1 MVASSQQTRGRIKI
15 VYTQKIRIMKK
26 IVAFSGSNNPDS
38 INEKLVQSII
48 KRYSEHDIR
57 FIDLKKFDAP
67 IYSQEIQSNGIP
79 LQIQEL
85 YQIFEE
91 SDGFIIA
98 SPEHNGLPSAFLKN
112 IIDWLSVITQRF
124 FNDKPVLLLST
135 SPGATGAKTHLGIL
149 AKLIPLWGGILK
161 GTYSLGS
168 FTKNFDMSS
177 NAILNEEEISLMD
190 SAFRAFVGE
199 NSEVLSN
206 KEVVRNYFKAF
217 QTGDLEAVLKIFHP
231 SCYIV
236 SVKEEERPTEQ
247 LHGIYRTREEAKQ
260 FLKNIVTLFET
271 KDFTVDTVVEAEGN
285 VVVSK
290 GTFSHLVKSSG
301 KMFHSNWVQWC
312 LVQDGMIKEYRFY
325 EDSAALIKASNIEL
339 VA

>member
-1 MVASSQQTRGRIKI
+1 
-15 VYTQKIRIMKK
+15 MKK

-38 INEKLVQSII
+38 INEKLVQSLIN
-48 KRYSEHDIR
+48 RYSEYDIR

-79 LQIQEL
+79 QQIQDL

-91 SDGFIIA
+91 SEGFIIA

-149 AKLIPLWGGILK
+149 AKLVPLWGGILK

-168 FTKNFDMSS
+168 FNENFDTSTNS
-177 NAILNEEEISLMD
+177 ILKEEERKLVDNRFKSFI
-190 SAFRAFVGE
+190 GE
-199 NSEVLSN
+199 GMELKSN
-206 KEVVRNYFKAF
+206 KVVVQNYFKAF
-217 QTGDLEAVLKIFHP
+217 QSGDLEGVLNIFHP

-247 LHGIYRTREEAKQ
+247 LHGIYRTREEGKQ
-260 FLKNIVTLFET
+260 FLENIVNLFET
-271 KDFTVDTVVEAEGN
+271 KDFTVDTLYEAEGN
-285 VVVSK
+285 VVVAK
-290 GTFSHLVKSSG
+290 GAFSHLVKSSG
-301 KMFHSNWVQWC
+301 KLFNSNWVQWC
-312 LVQDGMIKEYRFY
+312 LVEDGMIKEYRFY
-325 EDSAALIKASNIEL
+325 EDSAALIEASNIEL
-339 VA
+339 V

>member
-1 MVASSQQTRGRIKI
+1 
-15 VYTQKIRIMKK
+15 MKK

-38 INEKLVQSII
+38 INEKLVRSLIN
-48 KRYSEHDIR
+48 RYSEYDIR

-67 IYSQEIQSNGIP
+67 IYSQKIQSKGIP
-79 LQIQEL
+79 QQIQDL

-91 SDGFIIA
+91 SEGFIIA

-168 FTKNFDMSS
+168 FNKNFDTSTNS
-177 NAILNEEEISLMD
+177 ILKEEERKLVDNRFKSFI
-190 SAFRAFVGE
+190 GE
-199 NSEVLSN
+199 GTELKSN
-206 KEVVRNYFKAF
+206 KVVVQNYFKAF
-217 QTGDLEAVLKIFHP
+217 QSGDLEGVLNIFHP

-260 FLKNIVTLFET
+260 FLENIVNLFET
-271 KDFTVDTVVEAEGN
+271 KDFTVDTLYEAEGN
-285 VVVSK
+285 VVVAK
-290 GTFSHLVKSSG
+290 GAFSHLVKSSG
-301 KMFHSNWVQWC
+301 KLFNSNWVQWC
-312 LVQDGMIKEYRFY
+312 LVEDGMIKEYRFY
-325 EDSAALIKASNIEL
+325 EDSAALIEASNIEL
-339 VA
+339 VEQ

>member
-1 MVASSQQTRGRIKI
+1 
-15 VYTQKIRIMKK
+15 MKK

-38 INEKLVQSII
+38 INEKLVQSLIN
-48 KRYSEHDIR
+48 RYSEYDIR

-79 LQIQEL
+79 QQIQDL

-91 SDGFIIA
+91 SEGFIIA

-149 AKLIPLWGGILK
+149 AKLVPLWGGVLK
-161 GTYSLGS
+161 CTYSLGS
-168 FTKNFDMSS
+168 FNENFDTST
-177 NAILNEEEISLMD
+177 NTILNEEEISLMD
-190 SAFRAFVGE
+190 SAFRTFIRG
-199 NSEVLSN
+199 NSEVISN
-206 KEVVRNYFKAF
+206 KKVVQNYFKAF
-217 QTGDLEAVLKIFHP
+217 QSGDLKAVLDIFHP
-231 SCYIV
+231 NCYIV
-236 SVKEEERPTEQ
+236 SVKEEERLTEQ

-260 FLKNIVTLFET
+260 FLENIVNLFET
-271 KDFTVDTVVEAEGN
+271 KDFTVDTLYEAEGN
-285 VVVSK
+285 VVVAK

-301 KMFHSNWVQWC
+301 KLFNSNWVQWC
-312 LVQDGMIKEYRFY
+312 LVEDGMIKEYRFY
-325 EDSAALIKASNIEL
+325 EDSAALIEASNIEL
-339 VA
+339 VEQ

>member
-1 MVASSQQTRGRIKI
+1 
-15 VYTQKIRIMKK
+15 MKK

-38 INEKLVQSII
+38 INEKLVQSLIN
-48 KRYSEHDIR
+48 RYSEYDIR

-79 LQIQEL
+79 QQIQDL

-91 SDGFIIA
+91 SEGFIIA

-149 AKLIPLWGGILK
+149 AKLVPLWGGILK

-168 FTKNFDMSS
+168 FNENFDTSTNS
-177 NAILNEEEISLMD
+177 ILKEEERKLVDNRFKSFIGKGAELK
-190 SAFRAFVGE
+190 
-199 NSEVLSN
+199 SN
-206 KEVVRNYFKAF
+206 KVVVQNYFKAF
-217 QTGDLEAVLKIFHP
+217 QSGDLEGVLNIFHP

-260 FLKNIVTLFET
+260 FLENIVNLFET
-271 KDFTVDTVVEAEGN
+271 KDFTVDTLYEAEGN

-290 GTFSHLVKSSG
+290 GAFSHLVKSSG
-301 KMFHSNWVQWC
+301 KLFNSNWVQWC
-312 LVQDGMIKEYRFY
+312 LVEDGMIKEYRFY
-325 EDSAALIKASNIEL
+325 EDSAALLEASNIEL
-339 VA
+339 VEQ

>member
-1 MVASSQQTRGRIKI
+1 
-15 VYTQKIRIMKK
+15 MKK

-38 INEKLVQSII
+38 INEKLVQSLIN
-48 KRYSEHDIR
+48 RYSEHDIR
-57 FIDLKKFDAP
+57 FIDLKKFDVP

-79 LQIQEL
+79 QQIQDL
-85 YQIFEE
+85 YRIFEE
-91 SDGFIIA
+91 SEGFIIA
-98 SPEHNGLPSAFLKN
+98 SPEHNGLPSAFFKN

-149 AKLIPLWGGILK
+149 AKLVPLWGGILK

-168 FTKNFDMSS
+168 FNENFDTSTNS
-177 NAILNEEEISLMD
+177 ILKEEERKLVDNRFKSFISEGTELK
-190 SAFRAFVGE
+190 
-199 NSEVLSN
+199 SN
-206 KEVVRNYFKAF
+206 KGVVQNYFNAF
-217 QTGDLEAVLKIFHP
+217 QRGDLEGVLDIFHP

-247 LHGIYRTREEAKQ
+247 LHGIYRTRQEAKQ

-271 KDFTVDTVVEAEGN
+271 KDFTVDTVFEAEKN

-301 KMFHSNWVQWC
+301 KLFNSNWVQWC
-312 LVQDGMIKEYRFY
+312 LVEDGMIKEYRFY
-325 EDSAALIKASNIEL
+325 EDSAALLEASKNEL
-339 VA
+339 VEQ

>member
-1 MVASSQQTRGRIKI
+1 
-15 VYTQKIRIMKK
+15 MKK

-38 INEKLVQSII
+38 INEKLVQSLIN
-48 KRYSEHDIR
+48 RYSEYDIR

-79 LQIQEL
+79 QQIQDL

-91 SDGFIIA
+91 SEGFIIA

-149 AKLIPLWGGILK
+149 AKLVPLWGGILK

-168 FTKNFDMSS
+168 FNENFDTSTNS
-177 NAILNEEEISLMD
+177 ILKEEERKLVNNIFKS
-190 SAFRAFVGE
+190 FIGE
-199 NSEVLSN
+199 GTELKSN
-206 KEVVRNYFKAF
+206 KVVVQNYFKAF
-217 QTGDLEAVLKIFHP
+217 QSGDLEGVLNIFHP

-260 FLKNIVTLFET
+260 FLENIVTLFET
-271 KDFTVDTVVEAEGN
+271 KDFTVDTLYEAEGN

-290 GTFSHLVKSSG
+290 GAFSHLVKSSG
-301 KMFHSNWVQWC
+301 KLFNSNWVQWC
-312 LVQDGMIKEYRFY
+312 LVEDGMIKEYRFY
-325 EDSAALIKASNIEL
+325 EDSAALIEASNIEL
-339 VA
+339 VEQ

>member
-1 MVASSQQTRGRIKI
+1 
-15 VYTQKIRIMKK
+15 MKK
-26 IVAFSGSNNPDS
+26 IIAFSGSNNPDS

-48 KRYSEHDIR
+48 QRYSEYDIR

-79 LQIQEL
+79 QQIQYL

-91 SDGFIIA
+91 SEGFIIA

-112 IIDWLSVITQRF
+112 IIDWLSVVTQRF

-149 AKLIPLWGGILK
+149 AKLVPLWGGILK

-168 FTKNFDMSS
+168 FNENFDTSS
-177 NAILNEEEISLMD
+177 NTISKEEELELVDNRFKAFISEGTELK
-190 SAFRAFVGE
+190 
-199 NSEVLSN
+199 SN
-206 KEVVRNYFKAF
+206 KEVVQNYFKAF
-217 QTGDLEAVLKIFHP
+217 QIGDLEAVLKTFHP
-231 SCYIV
+231 KCYIV
-236 SVKEEERPTEQ
+236 SVKEEKRPTEQ

-260 FLKNIVTLFET
+260 FLKNIVNLFDT
-271 KDFTVDTVVEAEGN
+271 KDFTVDTVVQAEGN
-285 VVVSK
+285 VVVAK

-301 KMFHSNWVQWC
+301 KLFNSNWMQWC
-312 LVQDGMIKEYRFY
+312 LVEDGMIKEYRFY
-325 EDSAALIKASNIEL
+325 EDSAALLEASNNEL
-339 VA
+339 VEQ

>member
-1 MVASSQQTRGRIKI
+1 
-15 VYTQKIRIMKK
+15 MKK

-38 INEKLVQSII
+38 INEKLVRSLIN
-48 KRYSEHDIR
+48 RYSEYDIR

-79 LQIQEL
+79 QQIQDL

-91 SDGFIIA
+91 SEGFIIA

-149 AKLIPLWGGILK
+149 AKLVPLWGGILK

-168 FTKNFDMSS
+168 FNENFDTSTNS
-177 NAILNEEEISLMD
+177 ILKEEERKLVDNRFKSFIGKGAELK
-190 SAFRAFVGE
+190 
-199 NSEVLSN
+199 SN
-206 KEVVRNYFKAF
+206 KVVVQNYFKAF
-217 QTGDLEAVLKIFHP
+217 QSGDLEGVLNIFHP

-260 FLKNIVTLFET
+260 FLENIVNLFET
-271 KDFTVDTVVEAEGN
+271 KDFTVDTLYEAEGN
-285 VVVSK
+285 VVIAK

-301 KMFHSNWVQWC
+301 KLFNSNWVQWC
-312 LVQDGMIKEYRFY
+312 LVEDGMIKEYRFY
-325 EDSAALIKASNIEL
+325 EDSAALMEASTIEL
-339 VA
+339 VEQ

>member
-1 MVASSQQTRGRIKI
+1 
-15 VYTQKIRIMKK
+15 MKK

-38 INEKLVQSII
+38 INEKLVRSLIN
-48 KRYSEHDIR
+48 RYSEYDIR

-79 LQIQEL
+79 QQIQDL

-91 SDGFIIA
+91 SEGFIIA

-124 FNDKPVLLLST
+124 FNNKPVLLLST

-149 AKLIPLWGGILK
+149 AKLVPLWGGILK
-161 GTYSLGS
+161 ETYSLGS
-168 FTKNFDMSS
+168 FNENFDTST
-177 NAILNEEEISLMD
+177 NTILKEEERKLVDNRFKSFISEGAELK
-190 SAFRAFVGE
+190 
-199 NSEVLSN
+199 SN
-206 KEVVRNYFKAF
+206 KVVVQNYFKAF
-217 QTGDLEAVLKIFHP
+217 QSGDLEGVLSIFHP

-260 FLKNIVTLFET
+260 FLENIVNLFET
-271 KDFTVDTVVEAEGN
+271 KDFTVDTLFEAEEN
-285 VVVSK
+285 VVVAK
-290 GTFSHLVKSSG
+290 GAFSHLVKSSG
-301 KMFHSNWVQWC
+301 KLFNSNWVQWC
-312 LVQDGMIKEYRFY
+312 LVEDGMIKEYRFY
-325 EDSAALIKASNIEL
+325 EDSAALIEASNIEL
-339 VA
+339 VTQ

>member
-1 MVASSQQTRGRIKI
+1 
-15 VYTQKIRIMKK
+15 MKK

-38 INEKLVQSII
+38 INEKLVQSLIN
-48 KRYSEHDIR
+48 RYSEYDIR
-57 FIDLKKFDAP
+57 FVDLKKFDAP

-79 LQIQEL
+79 QQIQDL

-91 SDGFIIA
+91 SEGFIIA
-98 SPEHNGLPSAFLKN
+98 SPEHNGLPTAFLKN

-149 AKLIPLWGGILK
+149 AKLVPLWGGILK

-168 FTKNFDMSS
+168 FNENFDTSTNS
-177 NAILNEEEISLMD
+177 ILKEEERKLVDNRFKSFI
-190 SAFRAFVGE
+190 GE
-199 NSEVLSN
+199 GMELKSN
-206 KEVVRNYFKAF
+206 KVVVQNYFKAF
-217 QTGDLEAVLKIFHP
+217 QSGDLEGVLNIFHP

-247 LHGIYRTREEAKQ
+247 LHGIYRTRKEAKQ
-260 FLKNIVTLFET
+260 FLKNIVNLFET
-271 KDFTVDTVVEAEGN
+271 KDFTVDTLFEAEGN
-285 VVVSK
+285 VVVAK

-301 KMFHSNWVQWC
+301 HLFNSNWVQWC
-312 LVQDGMIKEYRFY
+312 LVEDGMIKEYRFY
-325 EDSAALIKASNIEL
+325 EDSAALIEASNIEL
-339 VA
+339 VE